1 MIPPENDYQLSIR
14 RMFMN
19 DWSNTAKSKIST
31 KIRVGFLLLAMLM
44 LSACN
49 NSASSPPIEKSSTP
63 GTSTA
68 VDSAAT
74 RTIET
79 AKGQVTIPANPQRIV
94 STYYHGTLIALGL
107 HPIGANKEWW
117 MGSPFLKEQ
126 EKGIEDIG
134 TPTSLEKVV
143 ELNPDLIIINDFD
156 VEKYEEYSKIAPT
169 IYIPYTSYQNPKQEI
184 QLLGKLLDR
193 QQQAQAWL
201 DRYDQTA
208 TQAREQI
215 KNIVKNGKTAALINV
230 RSKKVSVLGE
240 NYGRGGYAIYDALQ
254 LKPLDIV
261 QKEVIDSKAQIKEI
275 SLEALPE
282 YADADYIFICFNNDA
297 EQADIS
303 SVLDN
308 SLWKNLPAVKKGQVY
323 TLPYDTFSYYDP
335 ESIIGQIGLI
345 KDMLISKNNS

>member
-1 MIPPENDYQLSIR
+1 MNYWIKIR
-14 RMFMN
+14 KSMMSYTILLLTVALLAACSN
-19 DWSNTAKSKIST
+19 NNKVSSVEATNTAT
-31 KIRVGFLLLAMLM
+31 
-44 LSACN
+44 
-49 NSASSPPIEKSSTP
+49 SAS
-63 GTSTA
+63 
-68 VDSAAT
+68 T
-74 RTIET
+74 RTVET
-79 AKGQVTIPANPQRIV
+79 AKGPVTIPTHPQRVV
-94 STYYHGTLIALGL
+94 STYYHGTLIALGIT
-107 HPIGANKEWW
+107 PVGANKEWW

-126 EKGIEDIG
+126 EKGIADIG

-156 VEKYEEYSKIAPT
+156 VEKYDEYSKIAPT
-169 IYIPYTSYQNPKQEI
+169 IYIPYTAYHNPQEEI

-201 DRYDQTA
+201 DRYHQTA
-208 TQAREQI
+208 MEAREQI
-215 KNIVKNGKTAALINV
+215 KDIVKPGQTATLLNV
-230 RSKKVSVLGE
+230 RGKKLAVLGE

-261 QKEVIDSKAQIKEI
+261 KKEVIDSDAQIKDI

-282 YADADYIFICFNNDA
+282 YANSDYIFICFNNET

-308 SLWKNLPAVKKGQVY
+308 SLWKNLPAVKKGHVY
-323 TLPYDTFSYYDP
+323 TLPYDVFSYYDP

-345 KDMLISKNNS
+345 KDMLIDNKSS

>member
-1 MIPPENDYQLSIR
+1 
-14 RMFMN
+14 MN
-19 DWSNTAKSKIST
+19 YYRHTKKKIVTGVLLLCVVLILGACSSNTST
-31 KIRVGFLLLAMLM
+31 T
-44 LSACN
+44 SATDAPKKN
-49 NSASSPPIEKSSTP
+49 TEST
-63 GTSTA
+63 
-68 VDSAAT
+68 DAATT

-79 AKGQVTIPANPQRIV
+79 AKGKVTIPANPKRIV

-107 HPIGANKEWW
+107 TPVGANKEWW

-126 EKGIEDIG
+126 EKSISDVG

-143 ELNPDLIIINDFD
+143 DLNPDLIVINDFD

-169 IYIPYTSYQNPKQEI
+169 IYVPYSAYHNPKEEI
-184 QLLGKLLDR
+184 QLFGKLLNR
-193 QQQAQAWL
+193 EKEAQAWL

-208 TQAREQI
+208 KQAREQI
-215 KNIVKNGKTAALINV
+215 KNVVKPGQTAALINV
-230 RSKKVSVLGE
+230 RSKKISVLGE

-261 QKEVIDSKAQIKEI
+261 QKEVIDNDAQIKEI
-275 SLEALPE
+275 SLEVLPQ

-297 EQADIS
+297 EQVDMS
-303 SVLDN
+303 SILDN

-323 TLPYDTFSYYDP
+323 TLPYDTFSFYDP

-345 KDMLISKNNS
+345 KDMLIHQNKS